1 VVEDTGKT
9 VKWRDSFIEEMKK
22 ALVAARIG

>member
-1 VVEDTGKT
+1 VVGDTGKT

-22 ALVAARIG
+22 ALVVARIG